1 MKARS
6 VGRQTTIKDIL
17 ASAHLPA
24 LDGLRAMAVTVVIV
38 YHLGFEAIPGD
49 IGVSAFFVLSGFLIS
64 WLLLQEIERT
74 GRISFRQFYARR
86 ALRIVPAY
94 YVFLVLVYVQE
105 HLRGYEWDPWLT
117 ISGFGYFVNYYN
129 GTHGHPNTAIAHAWS
144 LSVEQQFYVLWP
156 ILLNLLMRKGTRVVA
171 CALAGIIACV
181 VGIRSLMYF
190 GFAVDHSYLYNAFE
204 TRFDSIAVGC
214 LVAIVSNQR
223 RFVMLATV
231 LSKSAL
237 SPAITL
243 LLLCYSRIWGAADY
257 HYSVGFTIDSLLLA
271 LFMVQLLILS
281 RQPAWHWLDHPAM
294 VYLGKISYSLYLY
307 HVLAMGIAS
316 RLAPHQ
322 VGAKVM
328 VSLVLCVL
336 MASCSYWFIELPFL
350 RLKHRLVADKK
361 PSQNIFDPTRHA
373 TA

>member
-1 MKARS
+1 MKALS
-6 VGRQTTIKDIL
+6 VSRQASVEDIL

-38 YHLGFEAIPGD
+38 YHLGFESLPGD

-74 GRISFRQFYARR
+74 GRISFRQFYTRR

-94 YVFLVLVYVQE
+94 YVFLVLVYMQE
-105 HLRGYEWDPWLT
+105 HIRGYAWDPWLT
-117 ISGFGYFVNYYN
+117 ISGFGYLVNYYN
-129 GTHGHPNTAIAHAWS
+129 GLHGHPNTAIAHAWS
-144 LSVEQQFYVLWP
+144 LSVEQQFYIVWP
-156 ILLNLLMRKGTRVVA
+156 ILLNLLMRKGASVA
-171 CALAGIIACV
+171 ACVLAGIIACV
-181 VGIRSLMYF
+181 VGIRSVMYL

-204 TRFDSIAVGC
+204 TRFDSIAVEC
-214 LVAIVSNQR
+214 LVAIVLTWR
-223 RFVMLATV
+223 RVVMLATV
-231 LSKSAL
+231 LSTSSLA
-237 SPAITL
+237 PAITL
-243 LLLCYSRIWGAADY
+243 LLLCYSRLCGSAEY

-281 RQPAWHWLDHPAM
+281 RQPAWHWLDHPVM

-307 HVLAMGIAS
+307 HLLALGIAS

-322 VGAKVM
+322 VGARVIL
-328 VSLVLCVL
+328 SLVLCVL
-336 MASCSYWFIELPFL
+336 IASCSYWFIELPFL
-350 RLKHRLVADKK
+350 RLKHRLVTGKN

-373 TA
+373 TV